1 MEGILP
7 TERAANRR
15 KVDLDPTLT
24 DTDRKQSIEE
34 ELRDQDSFL
43 WSRKMQRCQQ
53 FAQSNPDVPL
63 RYRTNT
69 VGELVMLEQCK
80 RFEVQVTTSGQTYHL
95 AEYFAED
102 SEPTKCAARFRTI
115 HGPKFLF
122 LAPPNEFGVPKFV
135 STTIRPTKL
144 PFKECYDY
152 RDCAA
157 FFADFLCYEEL
168 EPPNEYPPVLPSPA
182 SVISWRK
189 GDSFDF
195 AVLLCSVLIGQ
206 GYDAYCVS
214 GCAPE
219 FITRV
224 NQANE
229 LPPFLRQEMKA
240 EEDVKPCVDPELP
253 QPDNA
258 PMDASPEG
266 DIPPAEEMRVV
277 PTHDNDEGLDF
288 VIPRRLPPESA
299 FLKMLED
306 EKNERE
312 AAKKAENEQIFTE
325 SDDPLCGED
334 PFEGRRV
341 HCWVLVK
348 KGKRGVENDVFLE
361 PTTGREYALSEAPYV
376 AVHFA
381 WNNENFWVNMVSRV
395 PVRQLTWDLYNT
407 RFFEYILL
415 KKSRPLDEDE
425 ECSELS
431 KLSIAYQTRPLKAPA
446 LQAPLSWAGRFTLS
460 RDDILKRYF
469 GLTKTVFYKKS
480 KVEYFALYSQYIQ
493 RYAYPVEDL
502 GFSHC
507 CREEV
512 FIKLIFYGVHTFTML
527 DGLIRH
533 VEVIGVKMFEEFEGR
548 EDRRTYHSITLGT
561 DEEGSREKIRMIT
574 GLMPIVRM
582 SEKFAR
588 DPDKEASGD
597 EYKIVYLLAEDRVR
611 VSFHHAEGA
620 ILQSVLMLKR
630 KQATLEVDEE
640 YMAFIQTFKRRFPT
654 QKEIHRYLTRQ
665 KEMVMRFR
673 NFVVDQAYQIH
684 VWRGQQEAAITAAR
698 EMEEKHLLGLRE
710 GSPSA
715 SRPMSPGSGAA
726 NGTSSVD
733 GGHGISGENGSELK
747 GHTRA
752 DRNNQNGEETTGPPV
767 YTKHTLQLTVYD
779 AARELL
785 KNRSDERRALETKQ
799 KKKENDEIDILA
811 PYFIEFR
818 GRTLDAA
825 SAELIAKRCKNDM
838 RKRMLHRAAVTQQRL
853 QEQQEKLR
861 RLKEAQQRRLK
872 DNSQDISYV
881 NKEEEEGNS
890 IEEQQSEIV
899 FKIRILE
906 QRLHRHEAQAITK
919 LNELERLLLT
929 DSRLAPMWSKDAFG

>member
-1 MEGILP
+1 
-7 TERAANRR
+7 
-15 KVDLDPTLT
+15 
-24 DTDRKQSIEE
+24 
-34 ELRDQDSFL
+34 
-43 WSRKMQRCQQ
+43 MQAIRGPVT
-53 FAQSNPDVPL
+53 FTSH
-63 RYRTNT
+63 
-69 VGELVMLEQCK
+69 K
-80 RFEVQVTTSGQTYHL
+80 RW
-95 AEYFAED
+95 
-102 SEPTKCAARFRTI
+102 PR
-115 HGPKFLF
+115 
-122 LAPPNEFGVPKFV
+122 
-135 STTIRPTKL
+135 
-144 PFKECYDY
+144 ECYDY

-588 DPDKEASGD
+588 DPDK
-597 EYKIVYLLAEDRVR
+597 
-611 VSFHHAEGA
+611 
-620 ILQSVLMLKR
+620 
-630 KQATLEVDEE
+630 QATLEVDEE

-733 GGHGISGENGSELK
+733 G
-747 GHTRA
+747 
-752 DRNNQNGEETTGPPV
+752 DRHPRTILHRIQGAVQSHICPGAAPV
-767 YTKHTLQLTVYD
+767 V
-779 AARELL
+779 EVF
-785 KNRSDERRALETKQ
+785 SCRALQ
-799 KKKENDEIDILA
+799 
-811 PYFIEFR
+811 
-818 GRTLDAA
+818 
-825 SAELIAKRCKNDM
+825 
-838 RKRMLHRAAVTQQRL
+838 
-853 QEQQEKLR
+853 
-861 RLKEAQQRRLK
+861 EAQQRRLK